1 MTQPLITSSISN
13 IPLRDPIT
21 ADPNSV
27 VSSNSWA
34 TWFQKLVD
42 NLNGFIKVYNSLV
55 NAFNN
60 LYDYAGFTVQTDQ
73 TSSRSLGVAYKNS
86 GSFAMIVFATVAD
99 SSPGNGGTLS
109 ILTDSSNPP
118 TTAIQT
124 QTIESEIINFAV
136 RSVSAMV
143 LPGNYVEVTYSG
155 TGTLSTWVETK

>member
-1 MTQPLITSSISN
+1 MTQPLITSNISN

-21 ADPNSV
+21 ADPKSV

-73 TSSRSLGVAYKNS
+73 TASRTLGVPYRNNA
-86 GSFAMIVFATVAD
+86 SFAIQVSAVVTDTDV
-99 SSPGNGGTLS
+99 GGTLS
-109 ILTDSSNPP
+109 ILTDSANPP
-118 TTAIQT
+118 TTLYG
-124 QTIESEIINFAV
+124 SEVLASLGTGTV
-136 RSVSAMV
+136 QALV
-143 LPGNYVEVTYSG
+143 LPNNYVEVTYSG
-155 TGTLSTWVETK
+155 TGSLSKWIDTK